1 MEVRPQTS
9 KDQILFEHCKLKD
22 INNQN
27 VLPAFFSIG
36 ESSSRKKR
44 SKLTFNLMEIKLKR
58 HIDIDFILNSVTLND
73 QRLMKMK
80 SFTYEGLMNTFA
92 KF

>member
-1 MEVRPQTS
+1 M
-9 KDQILFEHCKLKD
+9 FEHCKLKD